1 MPEMSLIELKAS
13 LPRGGRLL
21 GLDLGSKT
29 IGVATSDRTR
39 MIATPIAGM
48 TVAMRRLS
56 EGALD
61 TEIPGRDRRDDDELG
76 EVEQEA
82 QLDGLQVAVQRLL
95 VQPMWGATQ
104 LLGCRFEPVSHQ
116 FVNFDAD
123 GGGGH
128 IRVAPWKNLCTL
140 FVKWRDSRKVQPSQI
155 LGFTCLCFGA
165 TE

>member
-1 MPEMSLIELKAS
+1 LDVLGQGVERRIGLAGI
-13 LPRGGRLL
+13 GQGL
-21 GLDLGSKT
+21 GLQQLDAGLG
-29 IGVATSDRTR
+29 ATQVLQLRQ
-39 MIATPIAGM
+39 G
-48 TVAMRRLS
+48 L
-56 EGALD
+56 
-61 TEIPGRDRRDDDELG
+61 
-76 EVEQEA
+76 A
-82 QLDGLQVAVQRLL
+82 QLDRLQVAVQRLL

-165 TE
+165 TESLEGVNCRKRARWCWYRRPFKK